1 MSRAYSHKMNH
12 NRTAKVFY
20 TIGFMLGGYFG
31 YISGVVSTDS
41 TNTVMPGLMRSFI
54 GYAAVLFASPLGKIL
69 KNGQ

>member
-31 YISGVVSTDS
+31 YISGVVSTEGM
-41 TNTVMPGLMRSFI
+41 NTLPNGLMDF
-54 GYAAVLFASPLGKIL
+54 PLVPRGTYCAGIKPKII
-69 KNGQ
+69 KAQ

>member
-31 YISGVVSTDS
+31 YISGVVSTEGM
-41 TNTVMPGLMRSFI
+41 NTLPNGLMGFSI
-54 GYAAVLFASPLGKIL
+54 GSAAIL
-69 KNGQ
+69 IAPALNRK